1 MRYLI
6 LPLLAALL
14 CAGCMEYTQEIV
26 VNPDGSG
33 SSTVD
38 FAMSTSLF
46 ALAQQA
52 GNDEPGA
59 DQRDPLAETRE
70 KFSAMRDRLAAHPA
84 VRRADYR
91 EYTAGDMQH
100 FAVSIDLTDITRLS
114 DLQEF
119 LNEGGIGNGPD
130 EGRNRSQ
137 LSLTAQENGLRF
149 RYLMELVPDGEENG
163 TGENAEMGRAMLASA
178 FARKYFTVRVRGP
191 QVHVPAAALAN
202 SSPAAD
208 GSSVEWRIPMTEL
221 LGGKFNRELLADISV
236 PALDRGAV
244 PAVSAPAVAA
254 ALPAAAP
261 GVPVWYTGTVIPT
274 LPRQGDNYRMALL
287 PQYHA
292 APSYYAVPAYPRYR
306 LSLVR
311 ALAESYALQLTTTE
325 RAYLVQLLG
334 Y

>member
-33 SSTVD
+33 NSTVD
-38 FAMSTSLF
+38 FAMSSSLL
-46 ALAQQA
+46 AMAQQA
-52 GNDEPGA
+52 EGDEPGA
-59 DQRDPLAETRE
+59 EQRDPLAETRE

-91 EYTAGDMQH
+91 EYMAGDMQH
-100 FAVSIDLTDITRLS
+100 FAVSIELSEIARLG

-119 LNEGGIGNGPD
+119 LNEGGIGSGPD
-130 EGRNRSQ
+130 EGSNRSQ

-149 RYLMELVPDGEENG
+149 RYLMELVPDGAENG
-163 TGENAEMGRAMLASA
+163 GGENAEMGRAMLASA
-178 FARKYFTVRVRGP
+178 FAGKYFTVRVRGP
-191 QVHVPAAALAN
+191 QVRVPASALAN
-202 SSPAAD
+202 SSAPPSGD
-208 GSSVEWRIPMTEL
+208 LVEWRIPMTEL
-221 LGGKFNRELLADISV
+221 LGGKFSRELLADISV
-236 PALDRGAV
+236 PALDRAV
-244 PAVSAPAVAA
+244 PAAPAVAA
-254 ALPAAAP
+254 APRPAAAP

-274 LPRQGDNYRMALL
+274 LPRQGDNYRMVLL
-287 PQYHA
+287 PWYQA
-292 APSYYAVPAYPRYR
+292 APSPYAVPASPRYR

-311 ALAESYALQLTTTE
+311 ALAESYALQLTTAE
-325 RAYLVQLLG
+325 RSYLVHLLG